1 MEPSVRLINLLS
13 ALKFR
18 GVRAHISKALLW
30 LRYSQLRKPFSIQS
44 HLTWKER
51 ETLYR
56 LAKTAK
62 RIAEIGSYIGASASC
77 FGAATKGYGAKSIIC
92 IDTWNNDA
100 MTEGNRDTWKE
111 FRENT
116 EDFSQFIIPVR
127 GFSTLV
133 LEQIRSIAS
142 ELDLLFIDGDHSY
155 EGVKADWEAYKALL
169 REGSTVVFHDIGWA
183 EGVKRVVQEDVEP
196 LVRESGRLPNMWW
209 GVLAQKP

>member
-1 MEPSVRLINLLS
+1 M
-13 ALKFR
+13 
-18 GVRAHISKALLW
+18 
-30 LRYSQLRKPFSIQS
+30 
-44 HLTWKER
+44 TWKER

-62 RIAEIGSYIGASASC
+62 QIAEIGSYVGASASC
-77 FGAATKGYGAKSIIC
+77 FGMATKDFGAKRIIC

-111 FRENT
+111 FCENT
-116 EDFSQFIIPVR
+116 EDFRQFITPVR

-133 LEQIRSIAS
+133 LEQIRSITS
-142 ELDLLFIDGDHSY
+142 ELDLLLIDGDHSY

-196 LVRESGRLPNMWW
+196 FVRESGRLPNMWW
-209 GVLAQKP
+209 GVLAHNP